1 MITDIVAKNMD
12 VLLGN
17 TKMRELVEQ
26 AQRQGIQIDY
36 SYFISM
42 RKGTANPSLEKLENA
57 CKVLQLIKGLEW
69 IAPWMLTVPDY
80 FSRFDRDA
88 LKYGHIDAN
97 DFDAMMR
104 EILVTGHR
112 LQFFPISEDQFDR
125 TLELARYVFETKM
138 GKKQTSLPEQKVG
151 NE

>member
-1 MITDIVAKNMD
+1 MIIDIVAKNMD

-36 SYFISM
+36 SYFIAM
-42 RKGTANPSLEKLENA
+42 RKGTANPSIEKLENA
-57 CKVLQLIKGLEW
+57 CKVLQMLPNRAW
-69 IAPWMLTVPDY
+69 IEPWMLAVPDY

-88 LKYGHIDAN
+88 LKHGHVDA
-97 DFDAMMR
+97 DGFDAMMR

-112 LQFFPISEDQFDR
+112 LQFFPISEEQFDR
-125 TLELARYVFETKM
+125 VLELARYVFETKM
-138 GKKQTSLPEQKVG
+138 GEKQLNLPEQKAG